1 MPIDNVAQGME
12 NIGQA
17 FVTDPDTYVVPANG
31 TTGHMAFIS
40 GVGST
45 NVAEQEKLECFTN
58 SRGVYNRYLGLWEAP
73 KGRGRNGHVWALLQ
87 RKRSA
92 TTVAPTVTKRVSTT
106 NPDKGAK
113 VNIAVA
119 AQDDSEEDGATM
131 EAVHAPPPPKKPKL
145 AARRPKAVTR

>member
-1 MPIDNVAQGME
+1 
-12 NIGQA
+12 
-17 FVTDPDTYVVPANG
+17 
-31 TTGHMAFIS
+31 MAFIS

-45 NVAEQEKLECFTN
+45 NVAEQEKLACFTN
-58 SRGVYNRYLGLWEAP
+58 SRGVYNKYLGLWEAP

-119 AQDDSEEDGATM
+119 TQDDSEEDGATM
-131 EAVHAPPPPKKPKL
+131 EAVRAPPPPKKPKL
-145 AARRPKAVTR
+145 VARRPEAVTR